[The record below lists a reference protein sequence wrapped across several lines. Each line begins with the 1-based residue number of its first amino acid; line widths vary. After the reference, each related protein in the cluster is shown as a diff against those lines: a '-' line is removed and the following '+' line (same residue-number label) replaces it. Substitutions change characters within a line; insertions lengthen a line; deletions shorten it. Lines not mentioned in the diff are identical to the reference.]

1 MLRRRV
7 AIGWLAAALV
17 GCGCAAPF
25 AGWRVWQRVRL
36 DGERRAL
43 DQALAQ
49 LRAPLA
55 EERRLVREADER
67 RVRAAAS
74 QRRAEP
80 LARLLRLLDAL
91 AAANVDGV
99 SLHQIDHRAHDT
111 ELRATLSGEAV
122 TAAWLARLRALP
134 GVETVSVREM
144 KRSTSGAVRAG
155 ERPREPLQV
164 TAQLAW
170 AGTLAGEV
178 PMRGH
183 AGAQRERSGK

>member
-1 MLRRRV
+1 MVGLILRERMC
-7 AIGWLAAALV
+7 GLV
-17 GCGCAAPF
+17 LRERMCGL
-25 AGWRVWQRVRL
+25 VQR
-36 DGERRAL
+36 ERMFSL
-43 DQALAQ
+43 L
-49 LRAPLA
+49 L
-55 EERRLVREADER
+55 
-67 RVRAAAS
+67 
-74 QRRAEP
+74 